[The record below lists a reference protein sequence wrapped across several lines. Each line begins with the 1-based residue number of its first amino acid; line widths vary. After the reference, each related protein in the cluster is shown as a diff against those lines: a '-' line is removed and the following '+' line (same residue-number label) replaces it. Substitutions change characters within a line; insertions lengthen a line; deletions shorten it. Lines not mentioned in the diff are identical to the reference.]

1 MSGGDKSRE
10 RHSNHHRAAEKAQG
24 AQRDM
29 SSVIKQLEEALAIAR
44 GLSGAAEVAEAVM
57 SPLDKQEALQMTID
71 SLNAAGV
78 ALYGDEGVASLT
90 PKSQQIS
97 AGENVIVTSGQD
109 VAVSAFK
116 KFTLAAGE
124 MLSLFVQ
131 KLGIKLIAAS
141 GRVQIQAQDDEMEL
155 TSMKNMFITAVDGKM
170 VIHARKELLL
180 MSGGAGVRIR
190 NGVVEIIAPK
200 RIEHKSPALNHL
212 AGESV
217 NGVMPSFQKGEFV
230 RKFRLHVEGSPEQVI
245 ANRRFRVYRADGSVE
260 EGVSDENGES
270 PLLEM
275 DELEQVRIEVLE
287 VVRNG

>member
-1 MSGGDKSRE
+1 M
-10 RHSNHHRAAEKAQG
+10 
-24 AQRDM
+24 
-29 SSVIKQLEEALAIAR
+29 
-44 GLSGAAEVAEAVM
+44 
-57 SPLDKQEALQMTID
+57 
-71 SLNAAGV
+71 
-78 ALYGDEGVASLT
+78 ALYGDQGIASLT

-109 VAVSAFK
+109 VAISAFK
-116 KFTLAAGE
+116 RFTLAAGE

-155 TSMKNMFITAVDGKM
+155 TSMKNMFITAVGGKM

-190 NGVVEIIAPK
+190 DGVVEIIAPK
-200 RIEHKSPALNHL
+200 RIEHRSPALNHL

-230 RKFRLHVEGSPEQVI
+230 RKFRLHVEGNPEQVI
-245 ANRRFRVYRADGSVE
+245 ANRRFRLYRADGSVE

-270 PLLEM
+270 PLLDM